1 MILFSVLERSLA
13 APRVLLRFSAVCSR
27 LDQLCPTITVTG
39 LLLLTR
45 TTSTAVPPPAMSAS
59 WPATPTGSLTVMAA
73 CLLLILWPT
82 GCLWQVLHGR
92 CTVRAA
98 VPGVTTISLHKLY
111 RHEQRLERLRRLF

>member
-1 MILFSVLERSLA
+1 MILFSVLERPLA
-13 APRVLLRFSAVCSR
+13 ALPVLLRFSAACSR

-82 GCLWQVLHGR
+82 GCLSQYTCH
-92 CTVRAA
+92 VRPARDIRSA
-98 VPGVTTISLHKLY
+98 KRLVADKLP
-111 RHEQRLERLRRLF
+111 

>member
-1 MILFSVLERSLA
+1 MILFSVLERPLA
-13 APRVLLRFSAVCSR
+13 ALPVLLRFSAACSR

-82 GCLWQVLHGR
+82 GCLWQVLQDR
-92 CTVRAA
+92 KST
-98 VPGVTTISLHKLY
+98 
-111 RHEQRLERLRRLF
+111 RLNSSH